1 LDMDAEELEATVGKD
16 MYDAVVRVF
25 CVHTE
30 PNFSLPWQRKRQQS
44 STSSGFVISG
54 NRILTN
60 AHSVEY
66 STQVKVKRRG
76 SDTKYMASVVAVGA
90 ECDVALLKVDDP
102 AFFEGIKPITF
113 GGLPRLQDNV
123 AVVGYPVGGDTMSVT
138 SGVVSRIEVTS
149 YVHGNAE
156 LLAIQVDAAINAG
169 SSGGPAF
176 NQDGECVGISFQ
188 SLKSEDAE
196 NVGYVVPVPVIEH
209 FIKDY
214 EVTGSYRG
222 FPCLGLSWQKLENP
236 HLRKSLGMN
245 ASQKGVLIRK
255 ITKTSPVAAH
265 LEPGDVLMSF
275 DGVDI
280 GNDGT
285 VPFRS
290 GERIAFSYLVSNK
303 YVGETAELRV
313 LRAQETGGPK
323 EMVVKVE
330 CGLPNRL
337 VPVHIAEKPP
347 SFFIIAG
354 LVFTPVTVPYLRS
367 EYGKDYEWD
376 SPVKLL
382 DAMMHQQPEEE
393 GQQVVVL
400 SQVLVADI
408 NIGYEDIQN
417 VKIVRVNGTEVK
429 NLRQFVEIVT
439 TTKDDFLRL
448 DLEYSQVVVLETRA
462 ARASTPQILAMHC
475 ISEDRSADLK

>member
-1 LDMDAEELEATVGKD
+1 MRGS
-16 MYDAVVRVF
+16 
-25 CVHTE
+25 HTQ
-30 PNFSLPWQRKRQQS
+30 PSRHPRFSL
-44 STSSGFVISG
+44 
-54 NRILTN
+54 
-60 AHSVEY
+60 
-66 STQVKVKRRG
+66 
-76 SDTKYMASVVAVGA
+76 
-90 ECDVALLKVDDP
+90 
-102 AFFEGIKPITF
+102 
-113 GGLPRLQDNV
+113 
-123 AVVGYPVGGDTMSVT
+123 
-138 SGVVSRIEVTS
+138 
-149 YVHGNAE
+149 
-156 LLAIQVDAAINAG
+156 
-169 SSGGPAF
+169 
-176 NQDGECVGISFQ
+176 
-188 SLKSEDAE
+188 
-196 NVGYVVPVPVIEH
+196 
-209 FIKDY
+209 
-214 EVTGSYRG
+214 
-222 FPCLGLSWQKLENP
+222 
-236 HLRKSLGMN
+236 
-245 ASQKGVLIRK
+245 
-255 ITKTSPVAAH
+255 
-265 LEPGDVLMSF
+265 
-275 DGVDI
+275 
-280 GNDGT
+280 
-285 VPFRS
+285 RS

-367 EYGKDYEWD
+367 EVMERSLRLWCSCLSVLSVPVDAAVAAGANEGARVRPLCPARHLTLRSAFAPQYGKDYEWD